1 MTQIMGTM
9 VEFFDVDWEQHLESM
24 AAAVQRAM
32 LSQLETLSTGLTQ
45 LQKSVLLTN
54 EAIVKAMQ
62 ASLEV
67 RILLPS

>member
-1 MTQIMGTM
+1 MGTM

-24 AAAVQRAM
+24 TAAVQRAM
-32 LSQLETLSTGLTQ
+32 MSQLETLSTGLTQ

-54 EAIVKAMQ
+54 ESIVKAMQ

-67 RILLPS
+67 RILLSN